1 MTTTLS
7 SPIADLNDQFRT
19 TFMGGQVFM
28 TQGVQALGED
38 AVARIVGE
46 VRAFD
51 RFDEDYDP
59 HGEHD
64 FGVLEHG
71 GEKLFWKI
79 DYYDKTLTYG
89 SPDPADPSKTTRVLT
104 ILLASEY

>member
-7 SPIADLNDQFRT
+7 SPIAEINDRFRKT
-19 TFMGGQVFM
+19 LIGGQVFM
-28 TQGVQALGED
+28 TQGVQALGDD
-38 AVARIVGE
+38 AVARIVAA
-46 VRAFD
+46 VRSFD
-51 RFDEDYDP
+51 RFDEDNDP

-64 FGVLEHG
+64 FGVLEHA